1 MKKTLA
7 VLCLCWLM
15 PTRAPARRMTGRR
28 SGAAPEPEP
37 VGARRIAIRKA
48 AS

>member
-15 PTRAPARRMTGRR
+15 PTRAPALAHDGAPQRRC
-28 SGAAPEPEP
+28 A
-37 VGARRIAIRKA
+37 
-48 AS
+48 